1 MLKRWSTFG
10 AAVLLVGFTISIC
23 TPMQTAVGNQLLK
36 ATETD
41 ASDPRNWESF
51 DPSKYADPTKLVPRP
66 ESLSFHQLKYQN
78 RPSFPYNPTITQT
91 FYGRGKE
98 AGPTL
103 LFVKAGDPVILG
115 GKVYWSN
122 PSAEEVKQVLL
133 DNGDTVDIWSVSA
146 YTPLADWSQ
155 VANLAEISP
164 WKPDRV
170 FARKPGWQDLVFAD
184 PGEVLTI
191 CGAQYTA
198 PAAGEKMNIKV
209 KDKQGHPHQMT
220 IWSVAVGPV
229 QPNKGFKKKKK
240 KAATTSTTTAPAA
253 ATPSSTPAATAP
265 ATTTP
270 AATAPAVPP
279 PEPPKAD
286 PKPAAVED
294 KKPAAEEPK
303 APAKESAAPEKQETP
318 VAKKKKVKET
328 PVAEETKPVKEET
341 PVAKETEKA
350 PVKEASAEE
359 KKPKEE
365 TPVAKEKP
373 LVEAESPKAPDAVPV
388 KHTEAPS
395 DEKKEAAPADTK

>member
-10 AAVLLVGFTISIC
+10 AAVLLAGLTVSFC
-23 TPMQTAVGNQLLK
+23 TPLQSAADNNLLEQI
-36 ATETD
+36 TVD
-41 ASDPRNWESF
+41 ASDPRNWEYF
-51 DPSKYADPTKLVPRP
+51 DPAKYADPTKLVPRP
-66 ESLSFHQLKYQN
+66 ESLGFAQLKYPN
-78 RPSFPYNPTITQT
+78 RPRFPYNPTNTMT

-122 PSAEEVKQVLL
+122 PTAYEAKQILL
-133 DNGDTVDIWSVSA
+133 DNGDAVDIWSVSA

-170 FARKPGWQDLVFAD
+170 FARKQGWQDLVFAD

-191 CGAQYTA
+191 CGAQFTA

-209 KDKQGHPHQMT
+209 KDKQGKPHQMT

-253 ATPSSTPAATAP
+253 
-265 ATTTP
+265 TTP
-270 AATAPAVPP
+270 AATTPAATTPEATKPAAATPAATTPAVTPP
-279 PEPPKAD
+279 APPKAD
-286 PKPAAVED
+286 PKPAAVEE

-303 APAKESAAPEKQETP
+303 APAKESAAPEKEDKP
-318 VAKKKKVKET
+318 VAKKEKGKET
-328 PVAEETKPVKEET
+328 PVAEE
-341 PVAKETEKA
+341 
-350 PVKEASAEE
+350 
-359 KKPKEE
+359 KKP
-365 TPVAKEKP
+365 AK
-373 LVEAESPKAPDAVPV
+373 
-388 KHTEAPS
+388 
-395 DEKKEAAPADTK
+395 